1 MWDNVRDSILMSGTV
16 IGSRIAIIILCA
28 AAFAAAQTDETPE
41 ADFTFRVETKLV
53 QIEVRATGKDGK
65 PVSDL
70 TPADFLLEE
79 NGKQQ
84 KVATF
89 EYVGTPDAASVVEAP
104 LTAERGADEKP
115 PTDTGARP
123 VAPAR
128 IFIVTEGQLA
138 EQPFLYP
145 AIREFIEFQIPA
157 GSLVSLGQRS
167 FTSDRDDLLET
178 LDDMAA
184 HPFGRKDDESGDWL
198 LGFFDQ
204 TAVQL
209 SRLERDRLNTVRE
222 LREGSLLSQ
231 SVGDPDS
238 PIAMLNNHDSN
249 HPNIEMRPPRIR
261 AIDQRIRLLGRN
273 KLRDYL
279 GIIRR
284 LGAYPGKKMVVL
296 FRSGLRLETENTD
309 LMEPI
314 ASEALRNR
322 VSFYTIDSRGL
333 ETWIVNATMGVH
345 PGRLMDNESIQ
356 STRVPIT
363 REIRHRGQDSQQG
376 LRALAEHTGGR
387 AIKNTN
393 DLNDIFDAVLEDVYG
408 YYLLGYYP
416 QDDRQRGRFRQVEV
430 RSSRRGVKVKTGR
443 GYFEPVP
450 FPEMSERQRIIHLD
464 QAVLA
469 DSYAS
474 ELPIR
479 VGHDFFRAENGQPV
493 VVFGASTPMAEL
505 MAASAKGDGNNVQF
519 TVAAR
524 AERVSDGVSWIY
536 RSSGYR
542 YEGVAADP
550 ATPEDDVFVDF
561 AGQIPVPPG
570 QYKWIVV
577 IRNDTDGRIGR
588 YDGTLTVPDLSNE
601 LASSTLLL
609 AGTVSKPEKDKKS
622 RKRRKKNAGI
632 ASVLQFHEGQLH
644 PEYRGEFLKG
654 QHIFFLYDLYNL
666 RPGDLSTPPPIRV
679 VLRHGEREVEDFSA
693 VGDLERESKLGQ
705 IRYLGAIDTSSL
717 EPGSYQLFAYLP
729 ADRRARSPV
738 LARKFIVTGQT
749 SLP

>member
-1 MWDNVRDSILMSGTV
+1 MTGAV
-16 IGSRIAIIILCA
+16 IGSRIAILILCV
-28 AAFAAAQTDETPE
+28 AAFAAAQTEEAPE
-41 ADFTFRVETKLV
+41 GDFTFRVETKLV

-70 TPADFLLEE
+70 TSADFILEE

-84 KVATF
+84 KIATF
-89 EYVGTPDAASVVEAP
+89 EYVGTPDSASVVDAP
-104 LTAERGADEKP
+104 PTADRASDEKEP
-115 PTDTGARP
+115 AADGARP

-157 GSLVSLGQRS
+157 GSLVSLGQRP
-167 FTSDRDDLLET
+167 FTSNRDHLLET

-184 HPFGRKDDESGDWL
+184 HPFGRKDEESGDWL

-204 TAVQL
+204 TAVEL

-231 SVGDPDS
+231 SAGEEGS
-238 PIAMLNNHDSN
+238 QIALLNNHDSN

-279 GIIRR
+279 GTIRR

-296 FRSGLRLETENTD
+296 FRSGLRLDNENID

-314 ASEALRNR
+314 SSEALRNR

-345 PGRLMDNESIQ
+345 PGRLMDDEGIQ

-376 LRALAEHTGGR
+376 LRTLAEHTGGR

-393 DLNDIFDAVLEDVYG
+393 DLNDIFDAVVEDIYG

-416 QDDRQRGRFRQVEV
+416 QDDRQRGRFRRVEV
-430 RSSRRGVKVKTGR
+430 RSNRQGVKVKTGR

-450 FPEMSERQRIIHLD
+450 FTEMSERQKIIHLD
-464 QAVLA
+464 QAILA

-474 ELPIR
+474 QLPIR

-493 VVFGASTPMAEL
+493 VVFGASTPMTEL
-505 MAASAKGDGNNVQF
+505 MAASEKGDGSDVQF

-542 YEGVAADP
+542 YEGVAAD
-550 ATPEDDVFVDF
+550 ATPADDVFVDF

-570 QYKWIVV
+570 QYKWVVV
-577 IRNDTDGRIGR
+577 IRNDADGRVGR

-609 AGTVSKPEKDKKS
+609 SGTVSKPDNGKKS
-622 RKRRKKNAGI
+622 RKRRKKKAGI

-644 PEYRGEFLKG
+644 PEYRGEFHKG

-679 VLRHGEREVEDFSA
+679 VLRHGEREVENFSA

-717 EPGSYQLFAYLP
+717 EPGSYQLLAYLP
-729 ADRRARSPV
+729 ADRRDRSPV
-738 LARKFIVTGQT
+738 LARKFTVSGQDPT
-749 SLP
+749 P